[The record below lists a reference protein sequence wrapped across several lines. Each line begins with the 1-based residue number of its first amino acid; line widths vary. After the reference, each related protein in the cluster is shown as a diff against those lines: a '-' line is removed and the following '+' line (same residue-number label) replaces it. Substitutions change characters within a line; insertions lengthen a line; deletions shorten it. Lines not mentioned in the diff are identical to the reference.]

1 MANTYTSLFERSLE
15 AFKKDLNKKERDN
28 FKISTLEDLEQCLT
42 QLQVKHRSQRRVQN
56 LNRLKPFLEALNQF
70 GKVVE
75 VFCNSSEI
83 VPFIWGPV
91 KFLLLIADSFE
102 SALSELLD
110 TYEYIGENLPL
121 LLQYQELFRT
131 NPHMIKV
138 LSLMYEDILKFHR
151 LAIQYFQQRL
161 WKQLW
166 HATWKTQKSRFS
178 NIISGMARHR
188 ALIESQAG
196 LSQIEDFQESRRVM
210 DGRHNVEVQDEASR
224 RSRTVFN
231 WLKAPD
237 VDGNQYNL
245 TQTRAGHPG
254 TGRWL
259 LENQAF
265 KDWFDPNY
273 PKIPPLL
280 WLNGIPGAGKTVLA
294 SLAIEETRKLTPK
307 PTVLFFYCKH
317 GDPERNNFL
326 ALARSLL
333 AQILEQDQNLL
344 LYFYQQCCNSKDA
357 VLTSPE
363 KVTTLLT
370 FALKNCKSAYIIIDG
385 LDECERDQRKDIAQ
399 WFRTLVETLPIAEP
413 WRLRCLF
420 TSQNDS
426 LSRKDFDEIASL
438 TIRTDDIKNDLQGF
452 CRREADQLRAS
463 LYISED
469 MADSIAARV
478 AQQAGGMFLLAK
490 LIWLNLSAQTTIVG
504 LEQELDP
511 NIFPTEVNDAQ
522 GFLVK
527 DPRDICGSFVEVRDD
542 GSVELIHLTAR
553 LFLVDQGLVDPLRGD
568 IRMAARCVNYLN
580 FPLFVNAP
588 LEHNIRRGDYG
599 FMEYS
604 VIHWVRHL
612 EGAIAEANRRIE
624 RTKAEATRPR
634 QSTPEEPNGP
644 NNFIALRE
652 EDYYAIM
659 APLTESLGVFID
671 LHWSPPK
678 KYLEVSTRNKKRLQ
692 VFQDVGFYAR
702 LEQIVVST
710 KKQLHSF
717 GPLKQEELALNLFS
731 IVGDVRKIIE
741 RIVSTDPSSE
751 KEMVQKYGD
760 HLFRCPR
767 FSCQFF
773 SSGFPS
779 SVEREKHT
787 SRHTRAWRCSDEKCT
802 GFSFGFISEVSLKRH
817 MKDSHPGVL
826 QSQDFPSDRDI
837 ELSLRLR
844 TPQIHAT
851 TQRAPEVRSAQAVPA
866 TPDVP
871 AHTQE
876 PPSSDSEPEVRPMKR
891 PKTQEKQDFKCPHCA
906 KDFKRLFNL
915 KSHLLT
921 HTADRPFSCDVCYK
935 RFSRKSDCIR
945 HAKTH
950 SGEKVWV
957 CEGCLVPFARA
968 DMLNN
973 HHRAPIG
980 QACLTKIQS
989 QSQDHLL

>member
-1 MANTYTSLFERSLE
+1 MANTYTPLFERSLE
-15 AFKKDLNKKERDN
+15 AFKKDLNKKDRDN
-28 FKISTLEDLEQCLT
+28 FKFSTLEDLEQCLT
-42 QLQVKHRSQRRVQN
+42 QLQAKHRSQRRMQN
-56 LNRLKPFLEALNQF
+56 LNRLKPFLEAMNQF

-83 VPFIWGPV
+83 VPFLWGPV
-91 KFLLLIADSFE
+91 KFLLLIADTFE
-102 SALSELLD
+102 NAFSELLD

-151 LAIQYFQQRL
+151 IAIQYFQQRL

-166 HATWKTQKSRFS
+166 HATWKTQQSRFS

-196 LSQIEDFQESRRVM
+196 LVQIADSQEARRLV
-210 DGRHNVEVQDEASR
+210 DDRHNAEVQYESLR

-231 WLKAPD
+231 WLRAPD

-245 TQTRAGHPG
+245 TQTRAGNPG

-259 LENQAF
+259 LDNQAF

-294 SLAIEETRKLTPK
+294 SLAIEEARKLTPK

-317 GDPERNNFL
+317 GDPERNSFL

-344 LYFYQQCCNSKDA
+344 LYFYQECCNSKEA

-363 KVTTLLT
+363 KVTKLLD
-370 FALKNCKSAYIIIDG
+370 FAFKNCKSAYIIIDG
-385 LDECERDQRKDIAQ
+385 LDECERDQRKSIAQ
-399 WFRTLVETLPIAEP
+399 WFRTLVESLPITEP

-426 LSRKDFDEIASL
+426 LARKDFDEIASL
-438 TIRTDDIKNDLQGF
+438 TIGPDDIKNDLQGF

-469 MADSIAARV
+469 MADSIAATV

-511 NIFPTEVNDAQ
+511 NIFPSGVNDA
-522 GFLVK
+522 FLVK
-527 DPRDICGSFVEVRDD
+527 E
-542 GSVELIHLTAR
+542 
-553 LFLVDQGLVDPLRGD
+553 GLVDPLQGD
-568 IRMAARCVNYLN
+568 IRMAARCINYLN
-580 FPLFVNAP
+580 FPLFVNTP
-588 LEHNIRRGDYG
+588 LEHDIRRGDYG

-612 EGAIAEANRRIE
+612 EGAIAEASRRIE
-624 RTKAEATRPR
+624 RTKAEAARPR
-634 QSTPEEPNGP
+634 ESTPEELDALKPYE
-644 NNFIALRE
+644 ALRE
-652 EDYYAIM
+652 EDYPGIM
-659 APLTESLGVFID
+659 APLAESLGVFID

-678 KYLEVSTRNKKRLQ
+678 RYLEVSARNKKRLQ
-692 VFQDVGFYAR
+692 VFQDATFYEQ

-717 GPLKQEELALNLFS
+717 GPLKQDGFTLNLFNL
-731 IVGDVRKIIE
+731 VGDIREGIE
-741 RIVSTDPSSE
+741 KIVSTDPSSE
-751 KEMVQKYGD
+751 KDMIQKYGD
-760 HLFRCPR
+760 NPFRCPR

-773 SSGFPS
+773 FSGFPS
-779 SVEREKHT
+779 SEKRDEHI
-787 SRHTRAWRCSDEKCT
+787 SRHDRAWRCSDEKCT
-802 GFSFGFISEVSLKRH
+802 SFTFGFVSETSLKRH
-817 MKDSHPGVL
+817 MRDAHPDAS
-826 QSQDFPSDRDI
+826 QSQGFPSDKDI
-837 ELSLRLR
+837 ELSLRQR
-844 TPQIHAT
+844 TPTIQAT
-851 TQRAPEVRSAQAVPA
+851 PQRAPEVQNAQAVQA
-866 TPDVP
+866 APDILV
-871 AHTQE
+871 HTHE
-876 PPSSDSEPEVRPMKR
+876 PSSSDSEPEVRPTKR
-891 PKTQEKQDFKCPHCA
+891 PKTREKQDFKCPHCA

-921 HTADRPFSCDVCYK
+921 HTADRPFSCDICQK
-935 RFSRKSDCIR
+935 RFSRKNDCNR
-945 HAKTH
+945 HKKIH
-950 SGEKVWV
+950 SGEKDWV
-957 CEGCLVPFARA
+957 CEGCLVSFVRA

-980 QACLTKIQS
+980 QACLAKIQS
-989 QSQDHLL
+989 QRQGLVP

>member
-1 MANTYTSLFERSLE
+1 MANTYTPLFERSLE
-15 AFKKDLNKKERDN
+15 VFKKDLNKKDRDN
-28 FKISTLEDLEQCLT
+28 FKFSTLEDLEKCLT
-42 QLQVKHRSQRRVQN
+42 QLQAKHRSQRRMQN
-56 LNRLKPFLEALNQF
+56 LNRLKPFLEAMNQF

-75 VFCNSSEI
+75 VFCNSSEL
-83 VPFIWGPV
+83 VPFLWGPV
-91 KFLLLIADSFE
+91 KFLLLIADTFE
-102 SALSELLD
+102 SAFSELLD

-121 LLQYQELFRT
+121 LLQYQELFHT

-151 LAIQYFQQRL
+151 IAIQYFQQRL

-166 HATWKTQKSRFS
+166 HATWKTQQSRFS

-196 LSQIEDFQESRRVM
+196 LVQIADSQEARRLV
-210 DGRHNVEVQDEASR
+210 DDRHNAEMQYESLR

-231 WLKAPD
+231 WLRAPD

-245 TQTRAGHPG
+245 TQTRAGNPG

-259 LENQAF
+259 LDNQAF

-294 SLAIEETRKLTPK
+294 SLTIEEARKLTPK

-317 GDPERNNFL
+317 GDPERNSFL

-344 LYFYQQCCNSKDA
+344 LYFYQECCNSKEA

-363 KVTTLLT
+363 KVNKLLD
-370 FALKNCKSAYIIIDG
+370 FAFRNCKSAYIIIDG
-385 LDECERDQRKDIAQ
+385 LDECEREQRKSIAQ
-399 WFRTLVETLPIAEP
+399 WFRTLVESLPITEP

-426 LSRKDFDEIASL
+426 LARKDFNEITSL
-438 TIRTDDIKNDLQGF
+438 TIGPDDIKNDLQGF

-469 MADSIAARV
+469 MADSIAATV

-511 NIFPTEVNDAQ
+511 NIFPSGVNDA
-522 GFLVK
+522 FLVK
-527 DPRDICGSFVEVRDD
+527 E
-542 GSVELIHLTAR
+542 
-553 LFLVDQGLVDPLRGD
+553 GLVDPLKGD
-568 IRMAARCVNYLN
+568 IGMAARCINYLN
-580 FPLFVNAP
+580 FPLFVNTP
-588 LEHNIRRGDYG
+588 LEHDIRRGDYG

-612 EGAIAEANRRIE
+612 EGAIAEATRRIE
-624 RTKAEATRPR
+624 RTKVEAARPR
-634 QSTPEEPNGP
+634 QSTSEESD
-644 NNFIALRE
+644 ALKPCEALLE
-652 EDYYAIM
+652 EDYTEIM
-659 APLTESLGVFID
+659 APLAESLGVFID
-671 LHWSPPK
+671 LHWSPTK
-678 KYLEVSTRNKKRLQ
+678 KYLEVSARNKKRLQ
-692 VFQDVGFYAR
+692 VFQDTTFYEQ

-717 GPLKQEELALNLFS
+717 GPLKQDGFTLNLFNL
-731 IVGDVRKIIE
+731 VGDIREGIE
-741 RIVSTDPSSE
+741 KIVSTDPSSE
-751 KEMVQKYGD
+751 MDMIQKYGD
-760 HLFRCPR
+760 NLFRCPR

-773 SSGFPS
+773 FSGFPS
-779 SVEREKHT
+779 PEKRDEHI
-787 SRHTRAWRCSDEKCT
+787 SRHDRAWRCRDEKCT
-802 GFSFGFISEVSLKRH
+802 SFTFGFVSETSLKRH
-817 MKDSHPGVL
+817 MRYAHPDAS
-826 QSQDFPSDRDI
+826 QSQGFPSDIDI
-837 ELSLRLR
+837 KLSLRQR
-844 TPQIHAT
+844 TPVIQAT
-851 TQRAPEVRSAQAVPA
+851 PQRAPEVQSAQALQA
-866 TPDVP
+866 TPDIPV
-871 AHTQE
+871 HSQE
-876 PPSSDSEPEVRPMKR
+876 PSSSDSEPEVRPTKR
-891 PKTQEKQDFKCPHCA
+891 SKTQEKQDFKCPHCA

-921 HTADRPFSCDVCYK
+921 HTADRPFSCDICPK
-935 RFSRKSDCIR
+935 RFSRKNDCNR
-945 HAKTH
+945 HRKIH
-950 SGEKVWV
+950 SGEKDWV
-957 CEGCLVPFARA
+957 CAGCLVSFVRA

-980 QACLTKIQS
+980 QACLAKLQS
-989 QSQDHLL
+989 QRQGLAP